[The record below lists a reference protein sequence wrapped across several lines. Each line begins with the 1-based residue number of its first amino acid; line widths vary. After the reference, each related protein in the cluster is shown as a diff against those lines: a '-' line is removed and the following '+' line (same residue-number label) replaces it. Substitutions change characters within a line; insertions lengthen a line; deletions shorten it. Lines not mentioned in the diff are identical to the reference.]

1 MSLII
6 LSNKEKH
13 VIGKPFTPNIETIG
27 YALAH
32 INRYTGH
39 VGTYSVA
46 QHCVHVAEKLP
57 DHLKLAGLLHDAPE
71 AYIGDVSAPLKR
83 VIADAYKPIEK
94 FYHAV
99 IDEHFGVKTES
110 DVIKEVDLRMLITEA
125 KSFGILTEEFPD
137 YEPYKFEVTPWASEI
152 AYWHFMRMFNEL
164 TA

>member
-13 VIGKPFTPNIETIG
+13 VIGKPFAPNIETIA

-71 AYIGDVSAPLKR
+71 AYIGDVSAPLKA
-83 VIADAYKPIEK
+83 VIADSYKPLED
-94 FYHAV
+94 FYHQV
-99 IDEHFGVKTES
+99 IDDYFCVDTNDPQIKGV
-110 DVIKEVDLRMLITEA
+110 DIRMLITEA
-125 KSFGILTEEFPD
+125 KSFEILTEEFPD
-137 YEPYKFEVTPWASEI
+137 AEPYRFEVRPVAPQI
-152 AYWHFMRMFNEL
+152 AYVMFMRMFNEL
-164 TA
+164 TS